1 MTTKSN
7 TLFKKLAATFVLAAT
22 TAALYAADA
31 TGTWTW
37 STPGRNGG
45 PDRVSTLTL
54 KADGANLTGKVSV
67 PGRDGAATDTQIA
80 DGKVDGDKISGS
92 ITAGPPPTLTRAP
105 SRQTRSPAKSAPCA
119 MARRNHAI
127 GRPSASPR
135 RRKRIN
141 NQRIR

>member
-22 TAALYAADA
+22 TAALYAADV

-80 DGKVDGDKISGS
+80 DGKVDGDKISFVTVREYNGRSSTNTYSGTVTADKITGKIGS
-92 ITAGPPPTLTRAP
+92 VRNGEAQ
-105 SRQTRSPAKSAPCA
+105 SRDWEAKRVTEAA
-119 MARRNHAI
+119 
-127 GRPSASPR
+127 
-135 RRKRIN
+135 KT
-141 NQRIR
+141 NQ

>member
-67 PGRDGAATDTQIA
+67 PGRDGAASDTKLA
-80 DGKVDGDKISGS
+80 DGKVDGDKISFVTVREYNGRSSTNTYSGTVTADKITGKIGS
-92 ITAGPPPTLTRAP
+92 VRNGEAQ
-105 SRQTRSPAKSAPCA
+105 SRDWEAKRVTEAA
-119 MARRNHAI
+119 
-127 GRPSASPR
+127 
-135 RRKRIN
+135 KT
-141 NQRIR
+141 NQ